1 MKKPVI
7 GVTMNHFMSVTG
19 SEFDNVGFSRS
30 QWTTGAD
37 EYANSVEKAGGLPV
51 LMPFYLDQENIKA
64 FVDTLD
70 GLLVTGGDDVGPWLY
85 GEDIIKESNPINIIR
100 DTQEIALLKYVLEET
115 DLPVLGI
122 CRGMQMLNVAYGG
135 KLEQDNR
142 RHGFWHS
149 TGPNVPLYDL
159 AHKVEFAEGSKI
171 EKIVGKSCL
180 YTNSYHHQNVLPDH
194 VGKGLKI
201 TGCVK
206 DTAKG
211 MAYDMPEVI
220 ELEGDRFVLGVQW
233 HPEWMPQFEEH
244 QAIYRALV
252 DAARK

>member
-100 DTQEIALLKYVLEET
+100 DTQEIALLRYILDET

-122 CRGMQMLNVAYGG
+122 CRGMQMLNVAFGG
-135 KLEQDNR
+135 TLEQDNKR
-142 RHGFWHS
+142 LGFWHS
-149 TGPNVPLYDL
+149 TGANVPLYDL
-159 AHKVEFAEGSKI
+159 AHKVYFKEGSKI
-171 EKIVGKSCL
+171 REIVGKDSL
-180 YTNSYHHQNVLPDH
+180 YTNSYHHQNVKDVAPGLELTGCTHDME
-194 VGKGLKI
+194 KGLP
-201 TGCVK
+201 
-206 DTAKG
+206 
-211 MAYDMPEVI
+211 YDMREVI
-220 ELEGDRFVLGVQW
+220 ELPGERFVLGVQW
-233 HPEWMPQFEEH
+233 HPEWMPQFDEH

>member
-30 QWTTGAD
+30 PWTTGAD

-85 GEDIIKESNPINIIR
+85 GEDIIKESNAINIVR
-100 DTQEIALLKYVLEET
+100 DTQEIALLRYILDET
-115 DLPVLGI
+115 DLPVLGV

-135 KLEQDNR
+135 KLEQDNK

-149 TGPNVPLYDL
+149 TGANVPLYDL
-159 AHKVEFAEGSKI
+159 AHQVFFEEGSKI
-171 EKIVGKSCL
+171 REIVGKPSL
-180 YTNSYHHQNVLPDH
+180 YCNSYHHQNVLPDF
-194 VGKGLKI
+194 VGKGLKV
-201 TGCVK
+201 TGVAHDK
-206 DTAKG
+206 EKG
-211 MAYDMPEVI
+211 LPYDMPEVI
-220 ELEGDRFVLGVQW
+220 ELPGDRFVLGVQW
-233 HPEWMPQFEEH
+233 HPEWMPQFDDH

>member
-180 YTNSYHHQNVLPDH
+180 YTNSYHHQ
-194 VGKGLKI
+194 GLKDI
-201 TGCVK
+201 AANGTVTGM
-206 DTAKG
+206 TADG
-211 MAYDMPEVI
+211 NVEVV
-220 ELEGDRFVLGVQW
+220 EFSGGHPFTLGVQW
-233 HPEWMPQFEEH
+233 HPEMMYDSPYTKKLF
-244 QAIYRALV
+244 
-252 DAARK
+252 DAFIAAASAE